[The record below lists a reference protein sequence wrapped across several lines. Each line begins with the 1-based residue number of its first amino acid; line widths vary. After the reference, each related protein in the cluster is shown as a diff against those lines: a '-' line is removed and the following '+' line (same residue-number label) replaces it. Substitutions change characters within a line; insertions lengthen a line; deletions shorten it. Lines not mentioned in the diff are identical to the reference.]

1 MNRFYVDTKPTNYK
15 LKIIT
20 PKHSLANLF
29 QMHEVAVATTITYI
43 FLILSTCSFTKVSDW
58 REVNNDRTP

>member
-1 MNRFYVDTKPTNYK
+1 

-29 QMHEVAVATTITYI
+29 QMHEVAVATTITHI
-43 FLILSTCSFTKVSDW
+43 FLILSTCSFTKISDW
-58 REVNNDRTP
+58 REVNDDRTP